1 MIDYTHIIIL
11 SLVQGITEFLPI
23 SSSAHLFLIPKILGW
38 NDQGVFLDVSMHF
51 GSLLA
56 FIYYY
61 FKNTTEF
68 INAEY
73 AKNYIDIQKIIIGS
87 LPVLFFGYFFHDY
100 IVNHLRNLQV
110 IAISSILV
118 AIFILLA
125 EFFSKKSKNI
135 SKINNIDMVII
146 GLFQA
151 LALIPGTSRSAIIVL
166 SALILGYNKK
176 SSIII
181 AIILAF
187 PVIFIAM
194 CYETLSLNF
203 SSINIEIILSSFVSI
218 ILSFLTAYLV
228 IKYFILYINKIGF
241 YPFMIYRLILGV
253 IILSIFT

>member
-1 MIDYTHIIIL
+1 M
-11 SLVQGITEFLPI
+11 G
-23 SSSAHLFLIPKILGW
+23 
-38 NDQGVFLDVSMHF
+38 
-51 GSLLA
+51 
-56 FIYYY
+56 
-61 FKNTTEF
+61 
-68 INAEY
+68 
-73 AKNYIDIQKIIIGS
+73 
-87 LPVLFFGYFFHDY
+87 
-100 IVNHLRNLQV
+100 
-110 IAISSILV
+110 
-118 AIFILLA
+118 
-125 EFFSKKSKNI
+125 
-135 SKINNIDMVII
+135 II

-151 LALIPGTSRSAIIVL
+151 LALIPGTSRSAIIIL
-166 SALILGYNKK
+166 AALILGYNKK

>member
-1 MIDYTHIIIL
+1 MIEYTHIIIL
-11 SLVQGITEFLPI
+11 SLVQGVTEFLPI
-23 SSSAHLFLIPKILGW
+23 SSSAHLILIPKILGW
-38 NDQGVFLDVSMHF
+38 HDQGVFLDVSMHF

-56 FIYYY
+56 IIYYY
-61 FKNTTEF
+61 SKNTTNF
-68 INAEY
+68 INEKY
-73 AKNYIDIQKIIIGS
+73 AKNYINIQKIIIGS
-87 LPVLFFGYFFHDY
+87 LPVLIFGYFFHDY

-110 IAISSILV
+110 IAISTILV
-118 AIFILLA
+118 AIFILVA
-125 EFFSKKSKNI
+125 ELFSKKSKNI

>member
-23 SSSAHLFLIPKILGW
+23 SSSAHLILIPNILGW

-56 FIYYY
+56 IIYYY

-73 AKNYIDIQKIIIGS
+73 AKNYIDIEKIIIGS
-87 LPVLFFGYFFHDY
+87 LPVLFFGFFFHDY

-110 IAISSILV
+110 IAISTILV

-125 EFFSKKSKNI
+125 EFFSKESKHI
-135 SKINNIDMVII
+135 SKINNRDMGII

-151 LALIPGTSRSAIIVL
+151 LALIPGTSRSAIIIL
-166 SALILGYNKK
+166 AALILGYNKK

>member
-1 MIDYTHIIIL
+1 MIDYAHIIIL
-11 SLVQGITEFLPI
+11 SLVQGVTEFLPI
-23 SSSAHLFLIPKILGW
+23 SSSAHLILIPKILGW
-38 NDQGVFLDVSMHF
+38 NNQGIFLDVSMHF

-56 FIYYY
+56 IIYYY
-61 FKNTTEF
+61 SKNTAEF

-73 AKNYIDIQKIIIGS
+73 AKNYINIQKIIIGS
-87 LPVLFFGYFFHDY
+87 LPVLTFGYFFHDY
-100 IVNHLRNLQV
+100 IVNHLRNLEV
-110 IAISSILV
+110 IAISTILV
-118 AIFILLA
+118 ALFILAA
-125 EFFSKKSKNI
+125 ELFSKKSKNI
-135 SKINNIDMVII
+135 SEINNIDMVII

-151 LALIPGTSRSAIIVL
+151 LALIPGTSRSAIIIL

-203 SSINIEIILSSFVSI
+203 SSINFEIILSSFISI
-218 ILSFLTAYLV
+218 IISFLVAYVV